1 MRYFPPKNVVLSF
14 FLSLFKLHLTFK
26 WSKECHVTKTNSEKI
41 FCFLNLKQWSVLSI
55 FSLLKKCL
63 PLRSVHCTLLGL
75 FPFLWMF
82 LFSLLHALILSTQPL
97 NTNSSE
103 VSPSRV
109 VFWFYNPFHSHC
121 THVHVC
127 GLINT
132 YTQITGY
139 IISLAHISAV
149 KSSTVIS
156 VAWLASPFVCDKAIC
171 TPSGTS
177 HLPHKTWA
185 FLAVP
190 FISKWFHTL
199 ETYFTL
205 ETVVSLTLLFL
216 NHCLSLWVLSPE
228 HFWSTSLYFLSHT
241 RVLIV

>member
-1 MRYFPPKNVVLSF
+1 M
-14 FLSLFKLHLTFK
+14 
-26 WSKECHVTKTNSEKI
+26 
-41 FCFLNLKQWSVLSI
+41 NLKRWSVLSI

-63 PLRSVHCTLLGL
+63 HLRSVHCTLLVL

-82 LFSLLHALILSTQPL
+82 LFSLLRVLVLSTQPL

-127 GLINT
+127 GFINT
-132 YTQITGY
+132 YLQITGY
-139 IISLAHISAV
+139 IIPLAHISAM
-149 KSSTVIS
+149 KSRTVIS
-156 VAWLASPFVCDKAIC
+156 IAWLASPFVCDKAIC

-190 FISKWFHTL
+190 FVSEWCYLTIQFHKL
-199 ETYFTL
+199 ETYFIL

-216 NHCLSLWVLSPE
+216 NHCQSLWVLFPE
-228 HFWSTSLYFLSHT
+228 RFWSTSLYFLSHT